1 MMKKTILFCLLL
13 SICTHAQIN
22 RFFYEYKYVPD
33 INNKKNIINEM
44 MLLDVDAKG
53 SSYYSRDRFISDSTM
68 IANIEKQIK
77 GGGVLNL
84 QSRGRSGSVDYKV
97 MKSYPDFETYLFT
110 QISTDKYK
118 IKEDQKPEWKILPE
132 KQKIGDYNTQK
143 AMTSFGGREWVAWFT
158 TEIPIQD
165 GPYKFYGLPGLIVKL
180 EDTTG
185 THVMTLVGNK
195 TIKAP
200 AEEIKEI
207 KDGDVKVTFGG
218 LQEIEITKEKYK
230 KLWKEYVND
239 PAKNMRNMK
248 NIAGNGE
255 NVIIKHIDSNGNEIT
270 DPNKAARE
278 MEKNIKESLAKNNN
292 PIEPDLVK

>member
-1 MMKKTILFCLLL
+1 MKKNILFCLLL

-33 INNKKNIINEM
+33 INNKTNIINEM
-44 MLLDVDAKG
+44 MLLDIDAKG
-53 SSYYSRDRFISDSTM
+53 SNYYSHKRFIFDSTM
-68 IANIEKQIK
+68 VANIEKQIT
-77 GGGVLNL
+77 GGGALNF
-84 QSRGRSGSVDYKV
+84 QEGGNPGTVNYKV
-97 MKSYPDFETYLFT
+97 TKSYPDFKTYLFT
-110 QISTDKYK
+110 RIFADQYK
-118 IKEDQKPEWKILPE
+118 VNEDQKPEWKILSE
-132 KQKIGDYNTQK
+132 KQKIGEYTAQK
-143 AMTSFGGREWVAWFT
+143 ATTSYGGREWIAWFS

-165 GPYKFYGLPGLIVKL
+165 GPYKFYGLPGLIIKL

-200 AEEIKEI
+200 AKETKEI
-207 KDGDVKVTFGG
+207 ENGDVKVIFGG
-218 LQEIEITKEKYK
+218 LQEIEITKDKYK
-230 KLWKEYVND
+230 KLWKEYVKD
-239 PAKNMRNMK
+239 PAKNMRNMR
-248 NIAGNGE
+248 NMADNGE

-278 MEKNIKESLAKNNN
+278 REKIVKESLAKNNN

>member
-1 MMKKTILFCLLL
+1 MKKNVLFFMLL
-13 SICTHAQIN
+13 SICINAQIN
-22 RFFYEYKYVPD
+22 RFFYQYKYVPD
-33 INNKKNIINEM
+33 INDKTKVIDEM
-44 MLLDVDAKG
+44 MLLDIDAKG
-53 SSYYSRDRFISDSTM
+53 SNYYSHKRFIFDSTM
-68 IANIEKQIK
+68 VANIEKQIR
-77 GGGVLNL
+77 GGGALNF
-84 QSRGRSGSVDYKV
+84 QGGGSPGTVNYKV
-97 MKSYPDFETYLFT
+97 TKSYPDFKTYFFT
-110 QISTDKYK
+110 QISSDKYK
-118 IKEDQKPEWKILPE
+118 VNEDQKQEWKILAE
-132 KQKIGDYNTQK
+132 KQKIGNYNAQK
-143 AMTSFGGREWVAWFT
+143 AMTSYGGREWIAWFS